1 MTRRRSIV
9 LAVIVAVAIA
19 AGGLAAFLLTRS
31 ASPED
36 VTLEYF
42 RALESGQQDAVAAT
56 GIEVSSDTLA
66 MFAAAEDHVSDARV
80 LTTTTDG
87 ATADVTVA
95 YVLDG
100 DAQESVLSLAQDGV
114 SWRLDTATALGTV
127 SATTDTGGVSVG
139 DDGTTIMTTE
149 STPALP
155 AVYDLVAAPVAVLD
169 ADERVVV
176 LPGQDTPATLV
187 PELRPEAVDV
197 AQERVDEHLTD
208 CATPAAIVPDS
219 CGIRIPWAADL
230 ARVDEIRYR
239 IDEMPT
245 VTLDTVSFRADGG
258 VLVATVTG
266 TDHEGTAASKTYRT
280 TDWSV
285 RGDVSFTADDIELSV
300 W

>member
-1 MTRRRSIV
+1 MTRRRGIV
-9 LAVIVAVAIA
+9 VAVIVAVVIA

-42 RALESGQQDAVAAT
+42 RALESGQQDSVTAA
-56 GIEVSSDTLA
+56 GIEVSPDTLA
-66 MFAAAEDHVSDARV
+66 MFAAADDHVSDARV
-80 LTTTTDG
+80 LTSVTDG
-87 ATADVTVA
+87 TTADVTVA

-100 DAQESVLSLAQDGV
+100 DAQESVLSLTQDGV
-114 SWRLDTATALGTV
+114 SWSLDTATALGTV
-127 SATTDTGGVSVG
+127 SATTDTGGVGVG
-139 DDGTTIMTTE
+139 DGTTIMTAG

-176 LPGQDTPATLV
+176 LPGQEATATLV
-187 PELRPEAVDV
+187 PELRPEAADV
-197 AQERVDEHLTD
+197 AQQRVDEHLTD
-208 CATPAAIVPDS
+208 CVTPAAIVPDS